1 MRMIKN
7 ENEKDNWGKGM
18 EAELIIDAH
27 VHTYPTAEIGR
38 QAMQG
43 LGRSGSS
50 GTVPELQA
58 VMRLGKI
65 SYALMAN
72 MTPTY
77 EMKTAALKDFP
88 IDMPDGERRKGEK
101 EADEKVIA
109 RMKRRNLWS
118 CAVARENPTLIP
130 LVSVDILQTPADM
143 EAEIENTA
151 RNGAKGLKLHPLVNR
166 FFPDDR
172 RMWPAYAKAM
182 EVGFPLL
189 FHSGLGELAGYETAD
204 YARPSHF
211 EPLLRSFAKLTVIL
225 AHMGNG
231 YLEESAALTQ
241 KYGKVYLDISGIIS
255 FIGSPGGFSSDAHAV
270 EVIRKIGADRV
281 LFGSDWPW
289 CDPLLAMEQFKRLA
303 LTDQEKKLILGQNA
317 AKIFG
322 LKSET

>member
-7 ENEKDNWGKGM
+7 ENGKENWGKGM

-50 GTVPELQA
+50 GTVPELQS
-58 VMRLGKI
+58 VMRRGKI
-65 SYALMAN
+65 SYAVMAN

-77 EMKTAALKDFP
+77 EMKTAALKDLP
-88 IDMPDGERRKGEK
+88 GDSPDGERRKQEK

-118 CAVARENPTLIP
+118 CAAAREDPTLIP
-130 LVSVDILQTPADM
+130 LVSVDILQTPLDM
-143 EAEIENTA
+143 EAEVENTKK
-151 RNGAKGLKLHPLVNR
+151 NGARGLTLHPLVNH
-166 FFPDDR
+166 FSPDDR

-189 FHSGLGELAGYETAD
+189 FHSGLGELAGYAAAD
-204 YARPSHF
+204 YARPSRF
-211 EPLLRSFAKLTVIL
+211 EPLLRSFPNLTVIL

-231 YLEESAALTQ
+231 YLEESVTLAQ
-241 KYGKVYLDISGIIS
+241 KYGQVYFDVSGIIS
-255 FIGSPGGFSSDAHAV
+255 FIGSPEGFSSDAHAV
-270 EVIRKIGADRV
+270 EVIRKIGVDRV

-289 CDPLLAMEQFKRLA
+289 CDLLLALEQFKRLA

-317 AKIFG
+317 AKIF
-322 LKSET
+322 

>member
-1 MRMIKN
+1 M
-7 ENEKDNWGKGM
+7 ENE
-18 EAELIIDAH
+18 LIVDAH

-43 LGRSGSS
+43 LGQSGAS
-50 GTVPELQA
+50 GTVPELLA
-58 VMRLGKI
+58 VMSRGKI
-65 SYALMAN
+65 SYAVMAN
-72 MTPTY
+72 MTPTH
-77 EMKTAALKDFP
+77 EMKMAALKDLP
-88 IDMPDGERRKGEK
+88 EGRPDVEQREREK

-143 EAEIENTA
+143 EAEIENTMKHGA
-151 RNGAKGLKLHPLVNR
+151 RGLKLHPVVNH
-166 FFPDDR
+166 FSPDDR

-182 EVGFPLL
+182 EVGFPVL
-189 FHSGLGELAGYETAD
+189 FHSGLGELAGYEAAD

-211 EPLLRSFAKLTVIL
+211 EPLLRSFPKLTVIL

-231 YLEESAALTQ
+231 YLEESVALAGR
-241 KYGKVYLDISGIIS
+241 YGQVYFDISGIIS
-255 FIGSPGGFSSDAHAV
+255 FIGSQGGFSSDAHAV
-270 EVIRKIGADRV
+270 ELIRKIGVTRV

-289 CDPLLAMEQFKRLA
+289 CDPLLAKERFDRLA
-303 LTDQEKKLILGQNA
+303 LTYEEKQSILGKNA

-322 LKSET
+322 LKRGT